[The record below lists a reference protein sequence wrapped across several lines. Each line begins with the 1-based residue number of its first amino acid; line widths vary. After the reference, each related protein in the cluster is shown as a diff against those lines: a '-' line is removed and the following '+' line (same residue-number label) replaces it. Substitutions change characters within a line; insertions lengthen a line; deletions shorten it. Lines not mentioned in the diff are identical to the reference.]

1 MHCRYQVVT
10 LDGIGG
16 LHNLKRLALCSGINS
31 LNPVSSLSQLEELI
45 LQDTAITDLTPLA
58 ELGNLKRLEI
68 RGSNVGDLSPL
79 KNLQKLETLIISD
92 SNVKDLT
99 PIKDLTNI
107 RRLFLHNNRISDITP
122 LAGLTQLT
130 MLNLSGNQI
139 TDVMPIANKQGLTN
153 LYLARNQVSDIR
165 PLAALPN
172 LIGLDLRCNPAGL
185 NGQLSL
191 LENLLWVD
199 LRCTD
204 IINPEVTDQC
214 ITHCGRADEICLY
227 VNGICLNPDQP
238 PIVESGCTLLPVSA
252 VAKALGA
259 DIVWN
264 AHTKTVIMTY
274 RDDILRMPVNRSYAY
289 HNGDRIDLYYQT
301 QIRNGRTMVHSRLLL
316 EAFDARIHFDAE
328 NRIVL
333 INTE

>member
-1 MHCRYQVVT
+1 
-10 LDGIGG
+10 
-16 LHNLKRLALCSGINS
+16 
-31 LNPVSSLSQLEELI
+31 
-45 LQDTAITDLTPLA
+45 
-58 ELGNLKRLEI
+58 
-68 RGSNVGDLSPL
+68 
-79 KNLQKLETLIISD
+79 LETLIISD
-92 SNVKDLT
+92 SNVKDLS

-107 RRLFLHNNRISDITP
+107 KRLFLHNNSISDIRP
-122 LAGLTQLT
+122 LAGLTQIT

-139 TDVMPIANKQGLTN
+139 TDVMAIANKQSLTN
-153 LYLARNQVSDIR
+153 LYLARNQVSDVR

-172 LIGLDLRCNPAGL
+172 LIGLDLRCNPASL

-204 IINPEVTDQC
+204 IINPEVADQC

-227 VNGICLNPDQP
+227 VNGICLKPEQP

-252 VAKALGA
+252 VAKAIGA
-259 DIVWN
+259 DIGWN
-264 AHTKTVIMTY
+264 AQTKTVTMTY
-274 RDDILRMPVNRSYAY
+274 RGDVLRIPINRSYAY
-289 HNGDRIDLYYQT
+289 HNGNRIDVYYQS
-301 QIRNGRTMVHSRLLL
+301 QIRNGRTMIHSRLLID
-316 EAFDARIHFDAE
+316 AFDAKINFDAE